1 MAGGARLDSQRTYSE
16 RAYDALKK
24 AIIAGTLRP
33 GELLR
38 ERELAERYG
47 LGRTPVREALH
58 TLQQDGLVEAVP
70 RAGYIVSAI
79 TTRDVNELFQLR
91 LILETAAAE
100 LAAQNATREQLEQI
114 KQSAD
119 FRYVYGESDSY
130 AEFLTRNTE
139 FHHGVAMASGN
150 ERLAEILL
158 RLLEDLERLF
168 NLELD
173 VRDSAEEMVAEHVD
187 LVSALLERD
196 SQKARQI
203 MADQIRSSEQRV
215 LEAIVGHTGPGVT
228 LEL

>member
-1 MAGGARLDSQRTYSE
+1 
-16 RAYDALKK
+16 
-24 AIIAGTLRP
+24 
-33 GELLR
+33 
-38 ERELAERYG
+38 
-47 LGRTPVREALH
+47 VREALH

-100 LAAQNATREQLEQI
+100 LAAQNATREELEQI
-114 KQSAD
+114 KQAAD
-119 FRYVYGESDSY
+119 FRYVYGEPDSY
-130 AEFLTRNTE
+130 AEFLSRNTK
-139 FHHGVAMASGN
+139 FHHRVAMASGN

-187 LVSALLERD
+187 LVGALLERD

-215 LEAIVGHTGPGVT
+215 LEAIVGHAGPGVT